1 MLGSSGVYCIRER
14 EGRKE
19 GREREKSNRSSPHS
33 CVTFSPIHY
42 AVITKTGATVPHRS
56 LFRHRDNGNIGAT
69 VQSHSLYLCKGNR
82 DNSPVYYIIIMEIG
96 TTVPFNVSL

>member
-1 MLGSSGVYCIRER
+1 MECIVSER
-14 EGRKE
+14 GGKE
-19 GREREKSNRSSPHS
+19 GGDREKKVIRSSPHS